1 MTAIALGLVGIGKIA
16 LDQHVPALARSED
29 FSLAATASRSHSIEG
44 ITAYKSVEELLA
56 AEPGITAI
64 SLCMPPEPRYAA
76 ACAAIAAGRHV
87 MLEKPPG
94 ATLSEVEDLAQRA
107 AQRGVTLF
115 TTWHSREAPGVATA
129 KAWLASRR
137 IGKVHITWKEDIRK
151 WHPGQEW
158 ILEAGGFGVFD
169 PGINALSILT
179 AILPRGPI
187 LRAARLEIPEGRA
200 CPIAAQLSMQMDDC
214 AITADFDFLQTGPQ
228 SWDIDVETDDGTLR
242 LSHGGATLLI
252 DGVQQELEA
261 EREYGRL
268 YDRFAALVRQG
279 ESDVD
284 VAPLRLIADAMMLG
298 ERTVVEPFAF

>member
-16 LDQHVPALARSED
+16 LDQHVPALARSSD
-29 FSLAATASRSHSIEG
+29 FSLVATASRSHSVEG
-44 ITAYKSVEELLA
+44 ITAYKNVGELLA

-94 ATLSEVEDLAQRA
+94 ATLSEVEDLSQRA
-107 AQRGVTLF
+107 AERGVTLF

-129 KAWLASRR
+129 KAWLASRQ
-137 IGKVHITWKEDIRK
+137 IKTVHITWKEDIRK

-187 LRAARLEIPEGRA
+187 LRTAKLEIPEGRA
-200 CPIAAQLSMQMDDC
+200 CPIAAQLSMQMDEC

-252 DGVQQELEA
+252 DGEQQPLEA

-298 ERTVVEPFAF
+298 ERTIVEPFAF